1 MKPYSLVMV
10 LYFWMPLFI
19 IGMGIYVVKL
29 KIESDLD
36 YCTRHSIKTT
46 AINCVIMKKDMD

>member
-1 MKPYSLVMV
+1 VMV